1 MTVREQ
7 LSIDEVF
14 DTQLPAF
21 DVSDGVATVVAADV
35 RATWDSLMSIDLI
48 ALGRD
53 RPLVGVLS
61 GVRALPQLVRDA
73 VSPTRRVQKPPS
85 RMTLRETASEPGAEG
100 SWVLLDEQDTGI
112 ALGLVGKFWRPVI
125 AFASPT
131 TGEEFRDFA
140 EPGYAKTVY
149 ALSARELDQGR
160 TLLRGEM
167 RTATTDEHARE
178 WFRRYW
184 TLGVGSGAHFLV
196 NAVIDAARE
205 RAESPERSPSGSR
218 PRWGSACSCSGW

>member
-1 MTVREQ
+1 MTVQ
-7 LSIDEVF
+7 DMLSIDEVL
-14 DTQLPAF
+14 DAQLPVF
-21 DVSDGVATVVAADV
+21 DFSDGVATVVDADV
-35 RATWDSLMSIDLI
+35 QTTWDSLMSIDLI
-48 ALGRD
+48 ALGRE
-53 RPLVGVLS
+53 RPLVGVLG

-73 VSPTRRVQKPPS
+73 LSSTRRVQKPPS
-85 RMTLRETASEPGAEG
+85 RMTLRETASEPGAER
-100 SWVLLDEQDTGI
+100 SWVLLDERETGI

-140 EPGYAKTVY
+140 EPGYAKTVF
-149 ALSARELDQGR
+149 ALSARELEPGR

-167 RTATTDEHARE
+167 RTATTDEHARD

-184 TLGVGSGAHFLV
+184 TFGVGSGAHFLV

-205 RAESPERSPSGSR
+205 RAESADVPDLGLPITSR
-218 PRWGSACSCSGW
+218 